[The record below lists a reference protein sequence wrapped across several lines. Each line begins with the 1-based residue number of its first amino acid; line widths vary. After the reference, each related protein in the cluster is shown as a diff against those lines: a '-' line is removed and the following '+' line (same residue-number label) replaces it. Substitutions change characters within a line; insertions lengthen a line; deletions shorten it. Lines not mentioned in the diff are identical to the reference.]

1 MPGEPC
7 RTLAMAKSEQQQPG
21 DEHLREI
28 AEKVR
33 DLARQTQSLE
43 VREELFDLA
52 DRLDW
57 MIDLGKKTPG

>member
-1 MPGEPC
+1 MSLRGPDCARMLIRATKRPGV
-7 RTLAMAKSEQQQPG
+7 
-21 DEHLREI
+21 EHLREI

-52 DRLDW
+52 DRLDR
-57 MIDLGKKTPG
+57 MAELGKKTPG